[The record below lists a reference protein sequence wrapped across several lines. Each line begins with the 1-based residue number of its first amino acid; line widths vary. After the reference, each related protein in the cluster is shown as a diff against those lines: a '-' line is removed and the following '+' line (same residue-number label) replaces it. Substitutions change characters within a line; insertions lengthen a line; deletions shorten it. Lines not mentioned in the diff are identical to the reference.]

1 MLWQGGHNS
10 KKYHLVDWD
19 TVCIPKDQGGL
30 GVLDLNSM
38 NKCLLSKWIWKIE
51 NSDGLWQ
58 KILKE
63 KYIKGKPLI
72 SIRKKQSDSHF
83 WKGILNVKDMFYK
96 FCRKKVGNGS
106 STSFWENM
114 WCGDFTVA
122 DKFPRLFNLAL
133 NKEISVDKVLS
144 SDFNALSF
152 RRRIVG
158 DLGNMFEALKSLC
171 CQTTLTVDDDR
182 VHWTLG
188 KKGFTVNSLYKM
200 NRSNSMLVP
209 YRFLWKIR
217 LPNKIKV
224 FLWLVLKIEF
234 SLKKNYAKEDGRVC
248 PVVSFVAFL
257 NLLTT
262 YFLSVRWPGTFGKW
276 SK

>member
-51 NSDGLWQ
+51 NLDGLWQ

-96 FCRKKVGNGS
+96 FCRKKS
-106 STSFWENM
+106 
-114 WCGDFTVA
+114 
-122 DKFPRLFNLAL
+122 
-133 NKEISVDKVLS
+133 
-144 SDFNALSF
+144 
-152 RRRIVG
+152 
-158 DLGNMFEALKSLC
+158 
-171 CQTTLTVDDDR
+171 
-182 VHWTLG
+182 
-188 KKGFTVNSLYKM
+188 
-200 NRSNSMLVP
+200 
-209 YRFLWKIR
+209 WK
-217 LPNKIKV
+217 
-224 FLWLVLKIEF
+224 WLI
-234 SLKKNYAKEDGRVC
+234 N
-248 PVVSFVAFL
+248 
-257 NLLTT
+257 
-262 YFLSVRWPGTFGKW
+262 
-276 SK
+276 